1 MQLPTLPF
9 LANPQNR
16 WWWAIGV
23 GTYATL
29 VYALSGWLA
38 AGLDPRTLSFSALD
52 SALPFIP
59 ETFWIYS
66 SIYLIYFVSCAF
78 QKDMHVFSRFMYG
91 YVLAY
96 SLSAIFFLI
105 YPTAFPRADYPLP
118 ADLDPWTTTAFG
130 WLRVTDAPTNCF
142 PSMHVV
148 SAVMST
154 LPFYGKRPRL
164 FIFFSIWATAIS
176 VATLTTK
183 QHYAIDVP
191 AGALFGTFSYLVALK
206 WPIRGRG
213 FLKVRTTNENAA
225 LG

>member
-1 MQLPTLPF
+1 MSLPRLPF
-9 LANPQNR
+9 VATPQNR
-16 WWWAIGV
+16 WWWAVGV

-29 VYALSGWLA
+29 IYALSGWLA
-38 AGLDPRTLSFSALD
+38 QGLEPRVLPFSALD
-52 SALPFIP
+52 SALPFVP
-59 ETFWIYS
+59 ESFWVYS
-66 SIYLIYFVSCAF
+66 SIYLIYFVSCAL
-78 QKDMHVFSRFMYG
+78 QRDMHVFSRFMYG

-96 SLSAIFFLI
+96 SLSAILFLC
-105 YPTAFPRADYPLP
+105 YPTTFPRADYPLP
-118 ADLDPWTTTAFG
+118 GDLDPWTRTAFG
-130 WLRVTDAPTNCF
+130 WLRATDAPTNCL

-183 QHYAIDVP
+183 QHYAVDVP
-191 AGALFGTFSYLVALK
+191 TGALFGILSYVVALK
-206 WPIRGRG
+206 WPLRGTHV
-213 FLKVRTTNENAA
+213 LEVRATNENAA